1 MYAVTVTFDIEP
13 GHEDD
18 FRAAVTRQAE
28 NSVNN
33 EPDCER
39 FDFSVDPNDPSRF
52 FLYEI
57 YKDEAAFQTHLASDH
72 YANFSATTEPWVKAK
87 VGARFLNVRRVSS
100 ENQEK

>member
-1 MYAVTVTFDIEP
+1 MYVVTVTFEIEP

-33 EPDCER
+33 EPGCER
-39 FDFSVDPNDPSRF
+39 FDVAVDPANPGKF

-57 YKDEAAFQTHLASDH
+57 YRDEAAFEDHLASDH
-72 YANFSATTEPWVKAK
+72 YANFSATTSPWVKAK
-87 VGARFLNVRRVSS
+87 AGARFLNVRRVPSTES
-100 ENQEK
+100 